1 MVYSIETQSVHIYFK
16 IERYG
21 MGKGGRKMID
31 HARAICYGKATCRLC
46 AEELAAS
53 DHGRWVRLIILE
65 GSIQVE
71 EDRSP
76 GPGPR
81 LCRFKVPERGGT
93 PFEME
98 FSITDER
105 VMCEE
110 F

>member
-1 MVYSIETQSVHIYFK
+1 MANDTNKF
-16 IERYG
+16 R
-21 MGKGGRKMID
+21 
-31 HARAICYGKATCRLC
+31 
-46 AEELAAS
+46 
-53 DHGRWVRLIILE
+53 
-65 GSIQVE
+65 SIQVE

-105 VMCEE
+105 VITVDFTRLCRP
-110 F
+110 

>member
-1 MVYSIETQSVHIYFK
+1 MFKSLCQFSVK
-16 IERYG
+16 I
-21 MGKGGRKMID
+21 
-31 HARAICYGKATCRLC
+31 CRLC